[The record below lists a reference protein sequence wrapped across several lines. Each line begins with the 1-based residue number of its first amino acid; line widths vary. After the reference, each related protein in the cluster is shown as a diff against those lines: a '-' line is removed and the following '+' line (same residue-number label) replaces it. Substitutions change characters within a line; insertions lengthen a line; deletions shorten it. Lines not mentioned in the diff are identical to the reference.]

1 MLGLPNVVEGFEL
14 LDLETA
20 KQLGFASDDSPSQ
33 NRLHEQIHTV
43 ERFYQFAERDR
54 RNRLAGFKF
63 APYQLTGQGELA
75 SYLRNIDAHV
85 ILLTRTDILA
95 AAVSSIGALALHN
108 RNAGVNVVDPTQS
121 VGKIRIGKD
130 ELFYNIT
137 EQILERTR
145 VLAFR
150 DVFNASRILEVNYEK
165 MCRNISRQ
173 MKRILDFLWYSAPDG
188 AKFHGLTHKNMLPS
202 VSHSIENYEEV
213 VSWLRGTLFE
223 WTLGKETK

>member
-14 LDLETA
+14 LDFETA
-20 KQLGFASDDSPSQ
+20 KQLGFGADHVAEK
-33 NRLHEQIHTV
+33 NKLHEQIHTV
-43 ERFYQFAERDR
+43 QRFYQYAERDK

-63 APYQLTGQGELA
+63 APYQLIGQGELA
-75 SYLRNIDAHV
+75 SYLRNIDVHV

-108 RNAGVNVVDPTQS
+108 RNASVNIVDPTQS
-121 VGKIRIGKD
+121 VRKIHIGRD

-137 EQILERTR
+137 EQVLERKR

-150 DVFNASRILEVNYEK
+150 EVFNSSRVLEVNYEK

-173 MKRILDFLWYSAPDG
+173 MKRILEFLWYSAPDG
-188 AKFHGLTHKNMLPS
+188 AAFKGLTHKNMLPS
-202 VSHSIENYEEV
+202 VSQSIENYEEV

-223 WTLGKETK
+223 WVLEKERK